1 ETTPAP
7 KLCGFLSN
15 PYFPLSFFSSYL
27 LIENKN
33 RRFLKRNGGG
43 AEKLHVISQPYSPYK
58 YAYVG
63 HSTTRWILHEMF
75 FRHHGSP
82 LSRKS
87 SLL

>member
-1 ETTPAP
+1 MLSIIIFLAP
-7 KLCGFLSN
+7 FCQ
-15 PYFPLSFFSSYL
+15 
-27 LIENKN
+27 
-33 RRFLKRNGGG
+33 LKTKTAVSKKRKGGG
-43 AEKLHVISQPYSPYK
+43 AEKLHVISQPYSSYK